1 MQAPTFEGFRLSPQQ
16 DHLWELQPT
25 LYDPAYR
32 AQGAVIIEG
41 PLDPQVLR
49 TALETLCERY
59 EILHTTF
66 HLLPGMTVPAQ
77 VVGDTALSSI
87 AAQDL
92 SRLDSS
98 AQQQAIAAW
107 LEDARAQPLDLEQG
121 PLLRAELL
129 ALGAERHTLLLALP
143 ALCADAVTLQ
153 LLVAELAATYAELTT
168 QEQRDVEPLQYI
180 DISEWQHE
188 LLEGAETQAG
198 RDYWHQHAPA
208 LSDRPLPFET
218 RDPQAAGFDP
228 RLIASALP
236 AESYTALAAYARQ
249 HQVALDDV
257 LLACWLCLFWRL
269 TGQTEQQIGIA
280 SAGRKYE
287 ELQTALGLFAKTIP
301 LTCRIDP
308 QAGLTQLVAHV
319 QQTAHDVR
327 LWEEYFAWNLVTP
340 TAEQQRF
347 CQLSFGFVEAPQP
360 QRAVDVTFRLDT
372 TYACVDRFKLKLECV
387 AAAAGLVTTLHYDA
401 RLFVAADMQR
411 LLASFQQLVT
421 SALATPDAPVKDLE
435 ILSADERRQI
445 LEDFNGARVPHA
457 EIKLF
462 HQLFEIQAEATP
474 ENLAVLFHEQRFS
487 YAELN
492 ARANQ
497 LAHYLLQQGVQRE
510 TPVLLCAERSAALL
524 IGILGILKAGGA
536 YVPLDANYPQDRLQW
551 MLEDSG
557 ATLLITQSDL
567 VERLPSHAA
576 TTILLD
582 TDWESIREC
591 ASENPDI
598 AIDPEH
604 LAYIMYTSGS
614 TGYPKG
620 VMISH
625 GNLYPYI
632 LAMREM
638 MGVTADDVQLHI
650 ASFAFAASV
659 RQFMVPLAAGAA
671 IVIADAEQILH
682 PVALF
687 ELIKQTGVT
696 IMGVSPS
703 YWRTCVE
710 ALKQLEPAA
719 RADLLANRLRLLL
732 SASEALLS
740 DLPQTWRSFFTHDVQ
755 LVHLFGQTETTG
767 IVTSFP
773 IPQLDDSAVRVV
785 PVGRPLPNMELYLLD
800 NSLRPAPIGIAG
812 EVYIGGPSIGRGYW
826 RRPDLTAEKFIPH
839 PLSHPEG
846 TRPGARL
853 YKTGDLAHFRADG
866 TLEHLGRIDQQVKVR
881 GFRIELGEIEATLSQ
896 HPGVVQA
903 VVVAREETSP
913 GGHPDIRLVAY
924 VVPNH
929 QTSRD
934 ATPDH
939 LYRLPNALEIAH
951 LNKNETDVL
960 YAEIFEDHQ
969 YTRHG
974 ITLED
979 GDCVFDIGANIGLF
993 TLYLQQNFPH
1003 AQVFAFEPLPPIHT
1017 VLQAN
1022 VARYPGY
1029 IHLFACGLA
1038 RERGSADFT
1047 FYPKMSMMSGAYADP
1062 QEDEDLT
1069 RAFLSNQSQLLVEHA
1084 DELMEG
1090 RFAGETFTCP
1100 TRTVSDI
1107 IAEYALERIDL
1118 LKIDVEKSELDVL
1131 AGIVEQD
1138 WPKIKQI
1145 VLEVHDR
1152 NGALARVGRLLED
1165 HGFTLTVDQNPL
1177 LADTALYNVYAI
1189 HPSRA
1194 EARSHVAAPSEERRA
1209 LPTVPTQPVDAASL
1223 QTFLQA
1229 KLPTHMIPSAFVL
1242 IEKLPLTPTGKLNRS
1257 ALPAPDQVRQSQA
1270 AFVAP
1275 RTPAEKIVAGIW
1287 ADILRVEQ
1295 VGVHTAFFALGG
1307 HSLLATQV
1315 MSRVRK
1321 TFNVELPLRT
1331 LFEAP
1336 TVAGL
1341 VAGIEAAQQAAAAQ
1355 QADPILPVARDQ
1367 ALPLSFA
1374 QERLWFLEQF
1384 QPGTAAYNMV
1394 FALHLA
1400 GTVDVHALEHSLN
1413 EIVKRHEGLRTSFH
1427 SSAGRPTQAIAPA
1440 VTVAVPVVD
1449 LSALAADQREPRAR
1463 EVMTQEAQRPFDLAI
1478 APLGRVLL
1486 IRLEPDQHLLLLT
1499 LHHIISDGWST
1510 GVLIQELAS
1519 LYTAFTTGRA
1529 AQLPALPIQYA
1540 DYAVWQR
1547 QQLQGATLQ
1556 RQLDYWRAQL
1566 VDVPVLQ
1573 LPTDRPRPVVQTFR
1587 GAAQPIQI
1595 PRALSDALRSLS
1607 QDADTT
1613 LFMTL
1618 LAAWQ
1623 TLLMRYSRQEDVC
1636 VGTYIANRNR
1646 YEVENLIGFFV
1657 NNLALRT
1664 DLSGNPSFRELL
1676 ARVRDVCLEAYAH
1689 QSIPFEKLVEELQP
1703 RRDVRHTPWFQVVFV
1718 LQNAPREELELPGL
1732 TLSPLESERD
1742 VVNFDLILELFDG
1755 DDGLTGSLAYNL
1767 DLFDGSTIAR
1777 LLDHFSTLL
1786 AGIVAQPE
1794 QRIGSLPLLSSPEA
1808 EQLLKLWNHAASH
1821 TLPATTIHELIAG
1834 QAARQP
1840 QAIAVVWPG
1849 TGDRLGLLTYAD
1861 LDARANQLAHY
1872 LRSQHVG
1879 PEMRVG
1885 ICVERS
1891 PDMVV
1896 GVLGILKA
1904 GGAYVP
1910 LDPAYPAERLATML
1924 EDSAVSILLTQE
1936 RLSATLPS
1944 VAAQTICLDRDWP
1957 LITQQPT
1964 SAPASESTPDQLAY
1978 VIYTS
1983 GSTGTA
1989 KGVMVSHRSL
1999 VSAFQSWETAYQLST
2014 LRSFLQM
2021 ANPSFDVWIG
2031 DLVRAL
2037 GSGGRLV
2044 ICPRD
2049 VVLDPPALYRLM
2061 MQQQIDCAE
2070 FVPAVIRPLAHYL
2083 AEHNLR
2089 LEHMRLLIVGSDA
2102 WYVNE
2107 YQQIRASCCTPATRL
2122 INSYGLTEAT
2132 IDSTYFEQTDL
2143 HLSPE
2148 WLVPIG
2154 RPLANTEVYVLDRL
2168 MQPVPLG
2175 VAGEL
2180 FVGGVAVAHGYL
2192 HRAALTAD
2200 KFVPHP
2206 FSATSGARLY
2216 KTGDLARY
2224 LPDGNLELLGRID
2237 QQIKLRGYRVE
2248 LGEIESVLS
2257 QHPAVQSCAVLLHD
2271 ERLVAY
2277 VVENLEPRPQ
2287 NQGNEGEAGSRFW
2300 VLGST
2305 LRKELA
2311 QRLPEYMI
2319 PSAFVLLPE
2328 LPLTPNGKL
2337 DRRALQALSYDHPA
2351 DEQTYTAPQTAV
2363 EAQLAQIWA
2372 AVLGRER
2379 IGIHDNFFE
2388 IGGHSLLATQVIVRM
2403 RETFQLDLPL
2413 RSLFEATTIA
2423 ELADYLET
2431 LRWLH
2436 EDTPDQSYAAVP
2448 DREEGIL

>member
-25 LYDPAYR
+25 LHDPTYR

-41 PLDPQVLR
+41 RLDAQVLR

-66 HLLPGMTVPAQ
+66 RLQPDMTVPVQ
-77 VVGDTALSSI
+77 VVVADTTI
-87 AAQDL
+87 DL
-92 SRLDSS
+92 STARDLSQLDPK
-98 AQQQAIAAW
+98 AQEQAIAAW
-107 LEDARAQPLDLEQG
+107 LENARAQPLDLEQS
-121 PLLRAELL
+121 PLLRAALL
-129 ALGAERHTLLLALP
+129 ALDAERHTLLLALP

-153 LLVAELAATYAELTT
+153 LLVEELAATYAELTT

-198 RDYWHQHAPA
+198 RDYWQQHAPT
-208 LSDRPLPFET
+208 LSDQPLPFET
-218 RDPQAAGFDP
+218 RDPHAAGFDP
-228 RLIASALP
+228 RSIASALP
-236 AESYTALAAYARQ
+236 AESYSALAAYARQ
-249 HQVALDDV
+249 HQVAIDEV
-257 LLACWLCLFWRL
+257 LLACWMCLFWRL
-269 TGQTEQQIGIA
+269 TGQTRQQIGIE

-287 ELQTALGLFAKTIP
+287 ELQSALGLFAKTIP

-308 QAGLTQLVAHV
+308 QASLTQLVARV
-319 QQTAHDVR
+319 RRTAHDVQ
-327 LWEEYFAWNLVTP
+327 LWEEYFAWHLVAP
-340 TAEQQRF
+340 TSEQQRF
-347 CQLSFGFVEAPQP
+347 CPLSFRFGEAPRP
-360 QRAVDVTFRLDT
+360 QHAAGVTFSLAT

-411 LLASFQQLVT
+411 LLASFQQLVA
-421 SALATPDAPVKDLE
+421 SALSTPDAPVKDLE

-462 HQLFEIQAEATP
+462 HQLFEIQAARTP
-474 ENLAVLFHEQRFS
+474 EHLAVLFHEQRLS

-497 LAHYLLQQGVQRE
+497 LAHYLLQQGVKRE
-510 TPVLLCAERSAALL
+510 TPVLLCAERSAELL
-524 IGILGILKAGGA
+524 IGILGILKAGGV

-557 ATLLITQSDL
+557 ATLLVTQSAL
-567 VERLPSHAA
+567 RERLPAHAA

-582 TDWESIREC
+582 IDWESIREC
-591 ASENPDI
+591 ASQNPDI

-659 RQFMVPLAAGAA
+659 RQFMVPLIAGAA
-671 IVIADAEQILH
+671 LVIADAEQILH

-719 RADLLANRLRLLL
+719 RADLLGNRLRLLL

-740 DLPQTWRSFFTHDVQ
+740 DLPQTWRSFAHDVQ

-785 PVGRPLPNMELYLLD
+785 PVGTPLPNMELYLLD
-800 NSLRPAPIGIAG
+800 DHLRPVPIGIAG

-826 RRPDLTAEKFIPH
+826 RRPELTAEKFIPH
-839 PLSHPEG
+839 PL
-846 TRPGARL
+846 RDDPGARL
-853 YKTGDLAHFRADG
+853 YKTGDLAFFHADG
-866 TLEHLGRIDQQVKVR
+866 TLEHLGRIDQQVKLR
-881 GFRIELGEIEATLSQ
+881 GFRIELGEVEATLSQ

-903 VVVAREETSP
+903 VVVARADVP
-913 GGHPDIRLVAY
+913 GDSRLVAY
-924 VVPNH
+924 VVPSH
-929 QTSRD
+929 QTS
-934 ATPDH
+934 
-939 LYRLPNALEIAH
+939 
-951 LNKNETDVL
+951 DV
-960 YAEIFEDHQ
+960 
-969 YTRHG
+969 
-974 ITLED
+974 
-979 GDCVFDIGANIGLF
+979 GAN
-993 TLYLQQNFPH
+993 TQ
-1003 AQVFAFEPLPPIHT
+1003 
-1017 VLQAN
+1017 
-1022 VARYPGY
+1022 
-1029 IHLFACGLA
+1029 
-1038 RERGSADFT
+1038 
-1047 FYPKMSMMSGAYADP
+1047 
-1062 QEDEDLT
+1062 
-1069 RAFLSNQSQLLVEHA
+1069 
-1084 DELMEG
+1084 
-1090 RFAGETFTCP
+1090 
-1100 TRTVSDI
+1100 
-1107 IAEYALERIDL
+1107 
-1118 LKIDVEKSELDVL
+1118 
-1131 AGIVEQD
+1131 
-1138 WPKIKQI
+1138 
-1145 VLEVHDR
+1145 
-1152 NGALARVGRLLED
+1152 
-1165 HGFTLTVDQNPL
+1165 
-1177 LADTALYNVYAI
+1177 
-1189 HPSRA
+1189 
-1194 EARSHVAAPSEERRA
+1194 
-1209 LPTVPTQPVDAASL
+1209 TQPVDAADL
-1223 QTFLQA
+1223 QAFLQA
-1229 KLPTHMIPSAFVL
+1229 KLPAHMMPSAFVL
-1242 IEKLPLTPTGKLNRS
+1242 LEKLPLTPTGKLDRG
-1257 ALPAPDQVRQSQA
+1257 ALPAPDQPRQSQA
-1270 AFVAP
+1270 TFVAP
-1275 RTPAEKIVAGIW
+1275 RTPAEQIVAGIW
-1287 ADILRVEQ
+1287 ADILKVEQ
-1295 VGVHTAFFALGG
+1295 VGAHTAFFALGG

-1341 VAGIEAAQQAAAAQ
+1341 AASIEAAQQAATEQ
-1355 QADPILPVARDQ
+1355 QVDPIVPVARDQ

-1394 FALHLA
+1394 FALHLK
-1400 GTVDVHALEHSLN
+1400 GTVDVHALEQSLD

-1427 SSAGRPTQAIAPA
+1427 SSAGRPTQVIAPA
-1440 VTVAVPVVD
+1440 VSVAVPVVD
-1449 LSALAADQREPRAR
+1449 LSALAPDQREPRVR
-1463 EVMTQEAQRPFDLAI
+1463 EVMAQEAQRPFDLAI

-1519 LYTAFTTGRA
+1519 LYTAFTTGYPHPESTR
-1529 AQLPALPIQYA
+1529 LPALPIQYA

-1547 QQLQGATLQ
+1547 RQLQGETLQ

-1566 VDVPVLQ
+1566 ADVPVLQ
-1573 LPTDRPRPVVQTFR
+1573 LPTDRPRPVMQTFR
-1587 GAAQPIQI
+1587 GAAQPIHI

-1607 QDADTT
+1607 QDTDTT

-1623 TLLMRYSRQEDVC
+1623 TLLMRYSRQEDIC

-1664 DLSGNPSFRELL
+1664 NLGGNPSFRELL

-1703 RRDVRHTPWFQVVFV
+1703 PRDVRHTPWFQVVFV

-1732 TLSPLESERD
+1732 MLSPLESERD
-1742 VVNFDLILELFDG
+1742 VVDFDLILELFEG

-1767 DLFDGSTIAR
+1767 DLFDGATIAR

-1786 AGIVAQPE
+1786 AGIVTQPE

-1808 EQLLKLWNHAASH
+1808 EQLLRIGNHAASPD
-1821 TLPATTIHELIAG
+1821 LPATTIHELIAG

-1840 QAIAVVWPG
+1840 AAIAVVCG
-1849 TGDRLGLLTYAD
+1849 TEQLTYGD

-1872 LRSQHVG
+1872 LRSQHAG

-1910 LDPAYPAERLATML
+1910 LDPDYPAERLASML

-1944 VAAQTICLDRDWP
+1944 VTTQTICLDRDWP
-1957 LITQQPT
+1957 LIAQQPT

-1999 VSAFQSWETAYQLST
+1999 VSALQAWESAYQLST
-2014 LRSFLQM
+2014 LHAFLQM

-2049 VVLDPPALYRLM
+2049 VLLDPPALYRLM
-2061 MQQQIDCAE
+2061 QQQQIDCAE

-2089 LEHMRLLIVGSDA
+2089 LEYMRLLIVGSDA
-2102 WYVNE
+2102 WFVSE
-2107 YQQIRASCCTPATRL
+2107 YQQIRDSCCTPATRL

-2132 IDSTYFEQTDL
+2132 IDSTYFERTDMQ
-2143 HLSPE
+2143 LSPE

-2154 RPLANTEVYVLDRL
+2154 RPLANTEVYVLDQL
-2168 MQPVPLG
+2168 MQPVPVG

-2180 FVGGVAVAHGYL
+2180 FVGGVAVARGYL

-2206 FSATSGARLY
+2206 FSATAGARLY

-2237 QQIKLRGYRVE
+2237 QQIKLRGYRIE
-2248 LGEIESVLS
+2248 LGEIEAVLQ

-2277 VVENLEPRPQ
+2277 VVAKEQKNKGTKE
-2287 NQGNEGEAGSRFW
+2287 QGETEISP
-2300 VLGST
+2300 
-2305 LRKELA
+2305 
-2311 QRLPEYMI
+2311 RLPQPRVPSGRRLGEVWGRGLGDEGLSSTVRAYLREQLPAHMI
-2319 PSAFVLLPE
+2319 PSAFVLLPA

-2337 DRRALQALSYDHPA
+2337 DRRALEALGYDHSA
-2351 DEQTYTAPQTAV
+2351 DEKTYTAPQTAT

-2388 IGGHSLLATQVIVRM
+2388 LGGHSLLATQVIVRM
-2403 RETFQLDLPL
+2403 RETFQMDLPL

-2436 EDTPDQSYAAVP
+2436 EDTPDQSYAVVP
-2448 DREEGIL
+2448 DREEGVL